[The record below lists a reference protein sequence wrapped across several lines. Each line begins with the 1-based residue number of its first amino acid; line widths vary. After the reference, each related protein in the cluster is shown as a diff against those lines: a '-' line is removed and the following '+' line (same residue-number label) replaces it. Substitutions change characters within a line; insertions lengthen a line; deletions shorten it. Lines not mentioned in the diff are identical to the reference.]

1 MAGYNIGTAWIQV
14 AISGSNL
21 TREVEGQ
28 LNRVNTS
35 RAENSII
42 SGLGGAFRK
51 VGKIAAG
58 AFAVASTVAL
68 SAGFA
73 DITKQAIDASDATNK
88 FKNTLNFA
96 GKSAADVDRLT
107 KSTKEYADKT
117 VYGLSDIQSITAQ
130 LASNNVQG
138 YDKLAEAAG
147 NLNAVAGGN
156 AETFKSVGMVLTQTA
171 GQGNSPPRTSTSSP
185 TPFPAHPGNSS
196 RPSSRP
202 VPTRATSVRRWRRA
216 KSPPRNSTPR

>member
-58 AFAVASTVAL
+58 ALAVASTVGLAT
-68 SAGFA
+68 GFA
-73 DITKQAIDASDATNK
+73 GWRDT
-88 FKNTLNFA
+88 
-96 GKSAADVDRLT
+96 GGGGRHV
-107 KSTKEYADKT
+107 
-117 VYGLSDIQSITAQ
+117 
-130 LASNNVQG
+130 
-138 YDKLAEAAG
+138 AAG
-147 NLNAVAGGN
+147 
-156 AETFKSVGMVLTQTA
+156 EW
-171 GQGNSPPRTSTSSP
+171 
-185 TPFPAHPGNSS
+185 
-196 RPSSRP
+196 
-202 VPTRATSVRRWRRA
+202 TRAAARA
-216 KSPPRNSTPR
+216 SSGADRTRPAAERERG